1 MKDDHIY
8 LKVTEE
14 VTSGKIDPALWAKAI
29 AQALGDEDKGK
40 YEYINLRV
48 AQLKESNLDPHQQ
61 DNDERYMPP
70 GVIVT
75 PPPNEIPG
83 DEDSN
88 EAFDVVEDEPSADPA
103 PDSQKTIDNDTVFNT
118 LIMGKFGLAKT
129 YWVFGICIMVLLYIL
144 SNIIGTLG
152 SPTLSIVWVLGLYA
166 YQVIVWVAIWRAAGR
181 YSGPVIW
188 SGLAKFAVIIGILA
202 TLGQLNMMFN
212 P

>member
-1 MKDDHIY
+1 MNDDHIY

-14 VTSGKIDPALWAKAI
+14 VTNGKIEPALWAKAI
-29 AQALGDEDKGK
+29 AKALGDEDKGK

-48 AQLKESNLDPHQQ
+48 EQLKESNIDSQQQ
-61 DNDERYMPP
+61 DNDERFMPP
-70 GVIVT
+70 GAIVT
-75 PPPNEIPG
+75 PPPNEIPEN
-83 DEDSN
+83 EDSN
-88 EAFDVVEDEPSADPA
+88 EAFDVLEDEPSPEPS
-103 PDSQKTIDNDTVFNT
+103 PDSEKTIDNDTFFNT
-118 LIMGKFGLAKT
+118 LIMGKYGLAKT
-129 YWVFGICIMVLLYIL
+129 YWGFGIGIMVILYIL

-166 YQVIVWVAIWRAAGR
+166 YQVVVWVAIWRAAGR

-202 TLGQLNMMFN
+202 TLGQLNMMLN